1 MTDLIIQIVMGGIIA
16 VLGYFSKV
24 LHSDVR
30 QNTKDVGKN
39 SGKIQEVSNEVKHE
53 KEMRQ
58 VQFNTIKESLDEI
71 KELVKS
77 R

>member
-16 VLGYFSKV
+16 VLGYFLKV